1 MFLLLLFVNYN
12 LYDVNE
18 LLEDDIETRGETQTM
33 QTTQENKQLS
43 QQLKEIINLVCKEQ
57 EDENINK
64 LCMYLKLVPSIAA
77 RTNDSQ
83 AILIITTVVLVVV
96 FVTIVVMFI
105 INKKVTRVDVNME
118 QQRQLLDRLYV
129 YDENEEF
136 EDIENEQ
143 QEINEAKITKDNKT
157 IKTTVKDTFAKE
169 IKEEQKDPKE
179 HEFRIV

>member
-129 YDENEEF
+129 YDENEEL
-136 EDIENEQ
+136 EDINDQ
-143 QEINEAKITKDNKT
+143 QNINDANITKNNKIIKTISKDAKI
-157 IKTTVKDTFAKE
+157 KE
-169 IKEEQKDPKE
+169 IKGEQKDPKE

>member
-1 MFLLLLFVNYN
+1 MFLLLLFVNYD
-12 LYDVNE
+12 LYDANE
-18 LLEDDIETRGETQTM
+18 LLEDDIETRGETQTI

-129 YDENEEF
+129 YDENEEL
-136 EDIENEQ
+136 EDINDRQ
-143 QEINEAKITKDNKT
+143 NINDANITKNNKIIKTISKDAKI
-157 IKTTVKDTFAKE
+157 KE
-169 IKEEQKDPKE
+169 IKGEQKDPNE

>member
-1 MFLLLLFVNYN
+1 MFLLLLFVNID
-12 LYDVNE
+12 LYDANE
-18 LLEDDIETRGETQTM
+18 LLEDESETRGETQII
-33 QTTQENKQLS
+33 QTTQDNKQLS

-118 QQRQLLDRLYV
+118 QQRQLLDR
-129 YDENEEF
+129 
-136 EDIENEQ
+136 
-143 QEINEAKITKDNKT
+143 
-157 IKTTVKDTFAKE
+157 
-169 IKEEQKDPKE
+169 
-179 HEFRIV
+179 

>member
-1 MFLLLLFVNYN
+1 MFLLLLFIDYN
-12 LYDVNE
+12 LYDANE
-18 LLEDDIETRGETQTM
+18 LLEDDIETRGENQTI
-33 QTTQENKQLS
+33 QTTQESKQLS

-64 LCMYLKLVPSIAA
+64 LCTYLKLVPSIAA

-105 INKKVTRVDVNME
+105 INKKVTRVDVIME

-136 EDIENEQ
+136 EDINDQ
-143 QEINEAKITKDNKT
+143 QEINDANITKNNKIIKTISKDAKI
-157 IKTTVKDTFAKE
+157 KE
-169 IKEEQKDPKE
+169 IKGEQKDPKE

>member
-1 MFLLLLFVNYN
+1 MFLLLLFIDYN
-12 LYDVNE
+12 LYDANE
-18 LLEDDIETRGETQTM
+18 LLEDDIETRGENQTI
-33 QTTQENKQLS
+33 QTTQESKQLS

-64 LCMYLKLVPSIAA
+64 LCTYLKLVPSIAA

-96 FVTIVVMFI
+96 FVPIVVMFI
-105 INKKVTRVDVNME
+105 INKKVTRVDVIME
-118 QQRQLLDRLYV
+118 QQRKLLDRLYV

-136 EDIENEQ
+136 EDINDQ
-143 QEINEAKITKDNKT
+143 QEINDANITKNNKIIKTISKDAKI
-157 IKTTVKDTFAKE
+157 KE
-169 IKEEQKDPKE
+169 IKGEQKDPKE